1 MGEVISLVK
10 AAAKSKE
17 NTDKKSVNSTEF
29 DFETQMKINKEKDE
43 KLKKNRSQTN
53 KSVSRSYNLT
63 KK

>member
-17 NTDKKSVNSTEF
+17 NTDKKSANSTEF